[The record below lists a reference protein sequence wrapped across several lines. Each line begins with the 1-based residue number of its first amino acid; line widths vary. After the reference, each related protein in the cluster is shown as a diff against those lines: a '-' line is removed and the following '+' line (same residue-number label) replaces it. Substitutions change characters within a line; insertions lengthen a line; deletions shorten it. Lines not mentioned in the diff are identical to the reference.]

1 MRLLPKRWLEY
12 SVQTDKIIEQLD
24 KFQVRLFVRHE
35 NMVVPADPV
44 TLSENLLLIRGLL
57 IQLVDKVADAELD
70 YRKTKASR
78 FDTFIKEGTKRSPA
92 FDLLEMEQD
101 LIDKKIATERIRN
114 YMKYTD
120 GLCTSIQSVLK
131 VQSSSEKNQY

>member
-1 MRLLPKRWLEY
+1 METN
-12 SVQTDKIIEQLD
+12 QIIEQLD
-24 KFQVRLFVRHE
+24 KFQVRLFVRQDGV
-35 NMVVPADPV
+35 VVPADPG

-57 IQLVDKVADAELD
+57 IQLVDKVAEAELD

-78 FDTFIKEGTKRSPA
+78 YDRFIKEGMKPSPA
-92 FDLLEMEQD
+92 KDQLDFEQD

-114 YMKYTD
+114 YSKYVD
-120 GLCTSIQSVLK
+120 GLCTSIQSVLR